1 MNKIWIIIKNEY
13 KQSVLKKGFIISTI
27 LGPVIMLS
35 LVFIPALLIKM
46 EVEESVRLKIID
58 YSGFTYQVLTEK
70 LDQKLSDG
78 QDKYILDKLD
88 IKPEDFLTQK
98 EDLKTEV
105 FDEKINGFILISK
118 DVIDNGKVEF
128 YAKNVSNLDLNR
140 NLRQAI
146 DEAVIEY
153 KISRSGLDQNL
164 INELTK
170 HTEFKTIKIKKGME
184 EKERGFG
191 EEYFGTFAFV
201 MILYITILLYGNTIM
216 RGIIQEKTSRV
227 IEVLLSSTNP
237 FQLMAGKILGLGSV
251 GLTQYLIWSLFG
263 IGILLYGSLFM
274 PTSTDWFNFSPT
286 IFMYFVLYFI
296 LGYFL
301 FATLYAGVG
310 AITNN
315 EQEAQQL
322 SMPIVFSLIIPL
334 LMIGFLVKNP
344 DSAVAT
350 ILSLIPFFSPILMF
364 TRINLSSPSFI
375 EIWGSIL
382 ILIATILFFIW
393 IVARIYRIG
402 ILMYG
407 KKPKLPEILK
417 WISVK

>member
-1 MNKIWIIIKNEY
+1 MNKIWTIIKHEY
-13 KQSVLKKGFIISTI
+13 KQSVLKKGFIITTI
-27 LGPVIMLS
+27 LGPIIMLS

-46 EVEESVRLKIID
+46 EIEESTKIKIID
-58 YSGFTYQVLTEK
+58 YSGFTYQLLSEK
-70 LDQKLSDG
+70 LNHKLSNG
-78 QDKYILDKLD
+78 QEKFILSKID
-88 IKPEDFLTQK
+88 IAAEDYKTQK
-98 EDLKTEV
+98 EILKSEIIE
-105 FDEKINGFILISK
+105 EKINGFILIPHSI
-118 DVIDNGKVEF
+118 IDSGKVEYF
-128 YAKNVSNLDLNR
+128 AKNVSNLQLNR
-140 NLRQAI
+140 ILRQSVNDAI
-146 DEAVIEY
+146 VDY
-153 KISRSGLDQNL
+153 KISKSGLDQKL

-170 HTEFKTIKIKKGME
+170 PTELKTIKIKKGME

-237 FQLMAGKILGLGSV
+237 FQLMAGKIIGLGSV

-263 IGILLYGSLFM
+263 IGLVLYGSLFM
-274 PTSTDWFNFSPT
+274 PASTDWFNFSPT

-322 SMPIVFSLIIPL
+322 SMPIVFSLIVPL

-344 DSAVAT
+344 DGTIAT
-350 ILSLIPFFSPILMF
+350 ILSMIPFFSPILMF
-364 TRINLSSPSFI
+364 TRINLTSPSFI
-375 EIWGSIL
+375 EIWGSVFLL
-382 ILIATILFFIW
+382 ILTILFSIW

-407 KKPKLPEILK
+407 KKPNLPELLK
-417 WISVK
+417 WIRAK